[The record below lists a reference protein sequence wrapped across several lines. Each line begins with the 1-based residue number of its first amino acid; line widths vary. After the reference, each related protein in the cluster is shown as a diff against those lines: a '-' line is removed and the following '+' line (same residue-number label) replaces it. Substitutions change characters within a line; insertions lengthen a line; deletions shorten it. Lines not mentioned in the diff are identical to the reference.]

1 MDQEL
6 IGNNDLRDEALQ
18 HLDALWQTAHWF
30 TENERDAETLVINT
44 YLEASKFWGNSIF
57 VKACKTQ
64 MFKVLLKILFGKN
77 KLNFRLQAP
86 DNIENMFE
94 SFPSDKI
101 LELKAISGDIVT
113 KAIRGLPIE
122 IRLIMVLSIFE
133 KFSYQEI
140 AEIIGSH
147 KKTVRNNIYHGY
159 MLLRQDIVNS
169 YSVGDSKIAI
179 GS

>member
-18 HLDALWQTAHWF
+18 HLDSLWQTAHWF
-30 TENERDAETLVINT
+30 TDNERDAETLVINT
-44 YLEASKFWGNSIF
+44 YLEASKVWDNSIF
-57 VKACKTQ
+57 MKACKTQ
-64 MFKVLLKILFGKN
+64 MFRVLMKILFGKI
-77 KLNFRLQAP
+77 KLNFRLQLP

-94 SFPSDKI
+94 SFPSDKFF
-101 LELKAISGDIVT
+101 EFKAISGDIVT
-113 KAIRGLPIE
+113 KAIRRLPIE

-147 KKTVRNNIYHGY
+147 RKTVRNNIYHGY
-159 MLLRQDIVNS
+159 MLLRQEIVNS
-169 YSVGDSKIAI
+169 LVVGESKLTIA
-179 GS
+179 